1 MTFPMK
7 PLIIKRNTIY
17 SQEKKVILFLT
28 KSHLKEM
35 LLIKERGEDP
45 SDLIIHLIEAF
56 YLQHE

>member
-1 MTFPMK
+1 MK